1 MGFGRINAKEKHFGV
16 GAVIVKTG
24 NFTYLDNRSTK
35 ISACLK
41 RMYKANYG
49 RVVYMGSVHAH
60 GVSKLKAPYV
70 TVKHGLLGLAPVLA
84 REGAKLN
91 VTANVVCPGFVCA
104 PLVEKRIP
112 EQATALGISEADVV
126 SNVML

>member
-1 MGFGRINAKEKHFGV
+1 
-16 GAVIVKTG
+16 
-24 NFTYLDNRSTK
+24 
-35 ISACLK
+35 
-41 RMYKANYG
+41 MYKANHG

-84 REGAKLN
+84 REGVELHM
-91 VTANVVCPGFVCA
+91 TANVVCPDFVCA
-104 PLVEKRIP
+104 PLVEKQIP
-112 EQATALGISEADVV
+112 EQATALGNSDANVV